1 MYLGWSVVTGWA
13 TIQVF
18 IYPIHFVC
26 NLNFF
31 FFLKKSFCVEKS
43 GSSDWNNILIVGIG
57 REHTFLPLYSK
68 QHFSWCLWCPVWPPW
83 SNALW
88 AIDKL
93 DYLHQQGKLSF
104 VISLLFKRY
113 SHCDFGL
120 QKYQQFYRLYNFLFY
135 WRWWSGITQ
144 YLPYFNVS

>member
-93 DYLHQQGKLSF
+93 DYLHQQGNWA
-104 VISLLFKRY
+104 LLFPYYLKGIVIAILV
-113 SHCDFGL
+113 S
-120 QKYQQFYRLYNFLFY
+120 KSTSNFI
-135 WRWWSGITQ
+135 GCIT
-144 YLPYFNVS
+144 FCFIGGGDRA